1 MRLCRLQHGVGVRT
15 QCTHVLSHGRH
26 WPKTFCQGGNMTKGE
41 KSKVVF
47 EDFGNETNKYL
58 KAFRLVY
65 TDMSELLK
73 EA

>member
-1 MRLCRLQHGVGVRT
+1 
-15 QCTHVLSHGRH
+15 
-26 WPKTFCQGGNMTKGE
+26 MTKGE